1 MGHQLDYAE
10 DAPDGKKEIA
20 FDAFDAT
27 ITITATIHMAITVTT
42 TIIRSHFGSS

>member
-20 FDAFDAT
+20 FDAT
-27 ITITATIHMAITVTT
+27 ITITATIHMAITITT
-42 TIIRSHFGSS
+42 TIIRSHCGSS